1 MQQQLKRCMTYGKLS
16 LHNTKYVMNMAT
28 KKLHRMSRVMPQKE
42 LDSVSHARS
51 TLGENRAFEVL
62 WQAQQYWLAMET
74 FRKDRER
81 NKNYTY
87 GRQWD
92 DYVCVNGK
100 MMKEE
105 DLIKKQGNVP
115 LKNNLIRRMVQAVLG
130 VYRSQ
135 AKEPTCTARD
145 RDEQRY
151 GETMSTVLQ
160 CNMQLN
166 RMTEINARCME
177 EFLISGFVVQ
187 RKWYGWRN
195 NKLDCWT
202 DYVQPNN
209 FFIDNN
215 MRDFRGWDCSCV
227 GEIHDISFEDLCG
240 RFAHNADDYN
250 HLAEIYKFAKDKS
263 YLSAVYDNFGYPL
276 QGYYD
281 FLVPYDQSRC
291 RVIEVW
297 RKESKAR
304 VRCHD
309 VNNGDV
315 FKVDMEDFKELVLDE
330 NEKRKQ
336 QARELGMSET
346 EVPLIR
352 YEWFMDSYW
361 YYYMLTPFGDILEE
375 GETPYEHKS
384 HPYVFKAYPFIDG
397 EIHSFVS
404 NVIDQQRYTNRL
416 ITMYDWIM
424 RASAKGVLLFPEE
437 CLPKGMSMEDV
448 ADEWARFNGI
458 IMIKQPK
465 TGQALPQQIANNC
478 TQIGISELLNMQLK
492 FFEDISG
499 VNGALQGKPGY
510 SGMSASLYNQQAQ
523 NATTSLLDL
532 LDTFSA
538 FIRDGAY
545 KDVKNIQQFYDTPRV
560 FNIAGK
566 NSTIVEYDPKKI
578 RDVEFDLSIVEST
591 ATPAYR
597 AMTNDMLMQLWQNKA
612 ISVEQLLEH
621 GEFPFA
627 DELLQSIKSQRE
639 QLQQGQVP
647 DGLSPELAGTNTTPM
662 ASSHFRFTDVF
673 KQRLH
678 GEYSSSSAS
687 STEISSMSYVV
698 LRRSLQFLS

>member
-1 MQQQLKRCMTYGKLS
+1 
-16 LHNTKYVMNMAT
+16 
-28 KKLHRMSRVMPQKE
+28 MPKSE
-42 LDSVSHARS
+42 LDSVAQAKKM
-51 TLGENRAFEVL
+51 LGRNRAFEVL
-62 WQAQQYWLAMET
+62 WEAQQYWWAMET
-74 FRKDRER
+74 FRQDRER

-92 DYVCVNGK
+92 DVICVDGVS
-100 MMKEE
+100 MKEE
-105 DLIKKQGNVP
+105 DYIRKQGNVP

-145 RDEQRY
+145 RDEQKY

-166 RMTEINARCME
+166 RTTRINARCME

-187 RKWYGWRN
+187 RKWYGWRED
-195 NKLDCWT
+195 KLDCWT

-215 MRDFRGWDCSCV
+215 MRDFRGWDVSCL
-227 GEIHDISFEDLCG
+227 GEVHDISFESLCQ
-240 RFAHNADDYN
+240 RFAHSPADFER
-250 HLAEIYKFAKDKS
+250 LADIYRLARDKRALTTA
-263 YLSAVYDNFGYPL
+263 YEDFGYPL

-281 FLVPYDQSRC
+281 FLVPRDTSRC

-297 RKESKAR
+297 RKESKPR
-304 VRCHD
+304 YRCHD
-309 VNNGDV
+309 VNSGDV
-315 FKVDMEDFKELVLDE
+315 FKVDVEDFEEFVGSV
-330 NEKRKQ
+330 NRKRLED
-336 QARELGMSET
+336 ARELGMAE
-346 EVPLIR
+346 EDVPLIK
-352 YEWFMDSYW
+352 YEWFIDSYW
-361 YYYMLTPFGDILEE
+361 YYYYLTPFGDILEE

-384 HPYVFKAYPFIDG
+384 HPYVFLAYPFIDG

-437 CLPKGMSMEDV
+437 CLPKGMSMEEV

-458 IMIKQPK
+458 IMIKTPK
-465 TGQALPQQIANNC
+465 DGRTIPQQIANNC

-532 LDTFSA
+532 LDTFSE
-538 FIRDGAY
+538 FIRDGAT

-566 NSTIVEYDPKKI
+566 NSSIVEYDPQKI
-578 RDVEFDLSIVEST
+578 RNVEFDLSIVEST
-591 ATPAYR
+591 ATPTYR
-597 AMTNDMLMQLWQNKA
+597 AMANEMLMELWKAQA

-621 GEFPFA
+621 GDFPFG
-627 DELLQSIKSQRE
+627 DELLQSIKAQRE
-639 QLQQGQVP
+639 QLEQGRMP
-647 DGLSPELAGTNTTPM
+647 EGISPELAQQAQQGANM
-662 ASSHFRFTDVF
+662 QAV
-673 KQRLH
+673 Q
-678 GEYSSSSAS
+678 SAQQ
-687 STEISSMSYVV
+687 M
-698 LRRSLQFLS
+698 LAA